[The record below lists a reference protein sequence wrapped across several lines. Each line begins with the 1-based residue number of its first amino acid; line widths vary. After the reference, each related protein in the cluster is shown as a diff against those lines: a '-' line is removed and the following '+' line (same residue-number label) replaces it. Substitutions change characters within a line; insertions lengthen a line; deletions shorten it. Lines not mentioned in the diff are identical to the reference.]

1 MAKISDNY
9 KMEQK
14 LIAYFQGDITL
25 EIIVL
30 WTKNPLDWKE
40 KRSNF
45 WVGAYTICFAVRD
58 EHQNQMIRPLMKTTD
73 FCHRAWRTLG
83 GTG

>member
-30 WTKNPLDWKE
+30 
-40 KRSNF
+40 
-45 WVGAYTICFAVRD
+45 
-58 EHQNQMIRPLMKTTD
+58 
-73 FCHRAWRTLG
+73 
-83 GTG
+83 